1 MHGYGVGVG
10 KTGWRRRSRT
20 LRFRPPAPLF
30 LYPPVP
36 PGEFYCYMLPLLL
49 VHASVRTWCSLPD
62 DLDRAWAR
70 ARTIFKLRL
79 SRICPIRHSRAL
91 VAGTPTAQIPPD
103 TQIRMCVMR

>member
-1 MHGYGVGVG
+1 MHGYGMVCGCWKDG
-10 KTGWRRRSRT
+10 LASMIPDPE
-20 LRFRPPAPLF
+20 LQPPCPLF
-30 LYPPVP
+30 SPP

-49 VHASVRTWCSLPD
+49 VHASVRTLCSLPC

-103 TQIRMCVMR
+103 AHV